1 VIPGCGFSAD
11 LDSVV
16 SRRGADEVHGHVF
29 DGGHIFWSVFGSEPH
44 EVVVEDDVED
54 PMEPV
59 FDAPMGANGAR
70 EKSVVEWKVSVL

>member
-1 VIPGCGFSAD
+1 LGAAAIRPLAR
-11 LDSVV
+11 L
-16 SRRGADEVHGHVF
+16 RRAPVDQSYRWYQ
-29 DGGHIFWSVFGSEPH
+29 I
-44 EVVVEDDVED
+44 VVEDDVED